1 MTVTEMFSEALSV
14 GDAVEVRRVGVN
26 EWLCG
31 VSFFEGGGVTSRGQ
45 STLEDA
51 MNIALDLAINAR
63 LGAE

>member
-1 MTVTEMFSEALSV
+1 MTVTEMFSEALCV
-14 GDAVEVRRVGVN
+14 GDAIEVRRVGAN

-45 STLEDA
+45 STLESA